1 MILFFA
7 AVVIIIGSTLGYH
20 SGRSRTATRLEA
32 SEWEIRAPDGRV
44 ARGRRVRIG

>member
-7 AVVIIIGSTLGYH
+7 VALVILGSTLGYH
-20 SGRSRTATRLEA
+20 SAETRTATRIEA
-32 SEWEIRAPDGRV
+32 VEWELRAPDGRV